1 MLNRFSEWVKNF
13 SDGAKVV
20 PTQDDDF
27 VATITACSWRQQWLM
42 MSSELI

>member
-13 SDGAKVV
+13 SDGGAAV

-27 VATITACSWRQQWLM
+27 V
-42 MSSELI
+42 EP